1 MSKLNKLFESGSKLE
16 RLTILEDED
25 NINDSKF
32 SSCQSC
38 GPTNCSVCGVNLD
51 WEHLSDYDKEWVE
64 N

>member
-1 MSKLNKLFESGSKLE
+1 MTHLIIGKKGEN
-16 RLTILEDED
+16 
-25 NINDSKF
+25 NDSKF